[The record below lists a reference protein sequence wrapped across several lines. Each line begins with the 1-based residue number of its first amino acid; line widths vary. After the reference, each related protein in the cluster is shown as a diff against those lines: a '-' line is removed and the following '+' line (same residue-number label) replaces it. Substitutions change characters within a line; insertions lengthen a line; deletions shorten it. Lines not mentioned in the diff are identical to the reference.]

1 MRPLF
6 RPQPFVLIA
15 FLLLVLTTS
24 TASLPSPAVAAP
36 APVGA
41 SQRAATLEDALFADL
56 QWRNIGPANMAGR
69 MTDIEAVDDDFS
81 TVFAAAASGGVWKST
96 NAGTT
101 WTPIFEDY
109 GTSNIGDIAVFQP
122 DPDII
127 WVGTGESCTRN
138 SIGWGDGVYKSTD
151 GGETFVNVGL
161 ADTHHIGEV
170 LTHPTDP
177 DTVYVAAQGHLWGY
191 TGDRGLFKT
200 TDGGATWTKLGAE
213 LPVVTD
219 VEARSGQAGGLP
231 DDNRTGATDL
241 VMDPRDSEVV
251 YVAFWQ
257 RQRQP
262 HRFDSGGPNGGIFKS
277 TDGGA
282 TWAKLTVGL
291 PEGDTGKI
299 GLAISLSDPD
309 TVMAIIEHGFQ
320 PPQRADGQPNP
331 DYEDMSRLGTGIYRS
346 ENGGDDWEY
355 VSRYNNRPFYYSHIW
370 VDPLDDETVYVLSGS
385 AQISTDGGRTFDR
398 SMGGISGDFHALWL
412 NPSDPDI
419 FYVGNDKGAYVTYD
433 QGYSFI
439 MFDNMDIGQF
449 YAVTADMRDPYYVYG
464 GLQDNGNWGGPSNS
478 RDYNG
483 ILNDHWFKF
492 HSGDGFHTTVDPND
506 WRTVYTE
513 SQGGNIRRLDAVF
526 RQQGKS
532 ITPNRRNVLNI
543 EDYLVESDEPEPE
556 PGGGGGGRGGRG
568 GGGRGGANR
577 LPQDQF
583 RFNWS
588 SPLILSPHQSTT
600 IYFAGNH
607 VFKSIDRGDTWTIIS
622 PDLSY
627 NDPETTDRESGGL
640 TRDVTGAET
649 HANVLT
655 IAESPI
661 KPGLIWAGTDDG
673 RVQVTRDDGGEWTD
687 VRPNVPDVP
696 AGLWVSR
703 VVASRYA
710 EGRAYVTFDGHR
722 SDNFGSWVVRTDDY
736 GATWTDVSG
745 NLPDEP
751 VYVIVED
758 PKNADLLFVGTEF
771 AVYGTVN
778 GGESWGRVMN
788 GMPTVPVHDLIIHPR
803 DGDLIAATHGRS
815 IWILD
820 DITPLQQLDAEVL
833 AADVHLF
840 DNKVATQWRGI
851 SRGATRGHKL
861 FMGRNPL
868 TIDQR
873 GPGNSP
879 SELITSAAI
888 NFYLRDEPQGD
899 VSIAISDINGEQTFE
914 ATIDAVA
921 GINRYFWPMRFSAA
935 GGGGA
940 GAGRGGGGGRGGGD
954 RGGRGGRGGFRGP
967 QGAEAAPG
975 TYLVRL
981 TVDGEI
987 YTTTLSIRADPEAM
1001 AIQ

>member
-1 MRPLF
+1 MCPKF
-6 RPQPFVLIA
+6 RTQP
-15 FLLLVLTTS
+15 LVLTVFLSLTLVMS
-24 TASLPSPAVAAP
+24 VVSLPSPSAAIP
-36 APVGA
+36 APQ
-41 SQRAATLEDALFADL
+41 SPSILEDTLFADL

-69 MTDIEAVDDDFS
+69 VTDIEAVGDDFS
-81 TVFAAAASGGVWKST
+81 TVFVGAASGGVWKST

-101 WTPIFEDY
+101 WTPIFENY
-109 GTSNIGDIAVFQP
+109 GTSNIGDIGVFQS
-122 DPDII
+122 DPDIV

-200 TDGGATWTKLGAE
+200 TDGGATWVKLGTNA
-213 LPVVTD
+213 PVATD
-219 VEARSGQAGGLP
+219 GGVGGLP

-241 VMDPRDSEVV
+241 IMDPRNPEIL

-257 RQRQP
+257 RLRQP

-282 TWAKLTVGL
+282 TWEELVNGL

-299 GLAISLSDPD
+299 GLAIALSNPD
-309 TVMAIIEHGFQ
+309 TVMAIVEHGFQ
-320 PPQRADGQPNP
+320 PPQRVDGQPNP
-331 DYEDMSRLGTGIYRS
+331 DYEDMSQLGTGIYRS
-346 ENGGDDWEY
+346 EDGGDSWEY

-370 VDPLDDETVYVLSGS
+370 IDPVDDETVYVLSGS
-385 AQISTDGGRTFDR
+385 AQISHDGGRTFGR

-412 NPSDPDI
+412 NPFNPDI
-419 FYVGNDKGAYVTYD
+419 FYVGNDKGSYVTYD
-433 QGYSFI
+433 KGYNFI
-439 MFDNMDIGQF
+439 MFDNMDLGQF
-449 YAVTADMRDPYYVYG
+449 YAITADSRDPYYVYG

-513 SQGGNIRRLDAVF
+513 SQGGNIRRLDALF

-532 ITPNRRNVLNI
+532 ITPDRQNVLNI
-543 EDYLVESDEPEPE
+543 DDHLFESAEPQPAQA
-556 PGGGGGGRGGRG
+556 GGRRGGGRGGG
-568 GGGRGGANR
+568 NR

-588 SPLILSPHQSTT
+588 SPLILSPHQTTT
-600 IYFAGNH
+600 IYFGGNH
-607 VFKSIDRGDTWTIIS
+607 VFKSIDRGDTWTIVS

-640 TRDVTGAET
+640 TSDTSGAET
-649 HANVLT
+649 HATVIT

-673 RVQVTRDDGGEWTD
+673 RVQLTRDDGGEWTD
-687 VRPNVPDVP
+687 VRPNVPGVRS
-696 AGLWVSR
+696 GLWVSR

-710 EGRAYVTFDGHR
+710 EERAYVTFDGHR
-722 SDNFGSWVVRTDDY
+722 SDNFGSWIFRTDDY
-736 GATWTDVSG
+736 GATWTDISS

-758 PKNADLLFVGTEF
+758 HKNANLLFIGTEF
-771 AVYGTVN
+771 AVYGTVD
-778 GGESWGRVMN
+778 GGKGWARFMN

-820 DITPLQQLDAEVL
+820 DITPLQQLNAEVL
-833 AADVHLF
+833 AASVHLF
-840 DNKVATQWRGI
+840 DNKVATQWRGV

-868 TIDQR
+868 SIDQR
-873 GPGNSP
+873 EPGNSP
-879 SELITSAAI
+879 SELINSAAI
-888 NFYLRDEPQGD
+888 HFYLKNEPQDD
-899 VSIAISDINGEQTFE
+899 VNISISDISGEETFE
-914 ATIDAVA
+914 VTIDATA
-921 GINRYFWPMRFSAA
+921 GINRYFWPMRFSQGSGDA
-935 GGGGA
+935 G
-940 GAGRGGGGGRGGGD
+940 
-954 RGGRGGRGGFRGP
+954 RGGRGGRGGLRGI
-967 QGAEAAPG
+967 QSSDATPG

-981 TVDGEI
+981 VVGGETHM
-987 YTTTLSIRADPEAM
+987 TTISIRADPEAM
-1001 AIQ
+1001 GSQ